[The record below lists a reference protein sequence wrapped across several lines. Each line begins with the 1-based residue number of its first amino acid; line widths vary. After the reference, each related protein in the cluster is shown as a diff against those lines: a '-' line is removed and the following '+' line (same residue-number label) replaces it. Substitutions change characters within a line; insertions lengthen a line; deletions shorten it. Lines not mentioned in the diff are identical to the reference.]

1 MMPFRLSPVSGS
13 GLILFCLLLGA
24 VQSSALELNLTNSNG
39 TCLFAK
45 WEINF
50 TIFYE
55 TTNKTF
61 KNVTSSEL
69 PRVTYNGSSCGDDQN
84 SAKIVLQ
91 FGSSVS
97 WNVNFTK
104 EASDYFIDSIL
115 LSYNTSDNTT
125 FPGAVDKGSVAVESS
140 QRFKIPLNDIFRCNS
155 LLTLNVSSVVQHYW
169 DIHVQAFVQN
179 GTVSKNE
186 YVCEEDRSVTTVV
199 PVIHTTVPSPTAT
212 PTPTPTP
219 TPKVGNYSVT
229 NGNTYCL
236 LATMGLQLNI
246 TEEKVP
252 FIFNINPTTTNFTG
266 SCHPQTAQL
275 RLNNSQIKYLDFIFA
290 VKSENRFYLKE
301 VNVSMLLANGSV
313 FSVANNNLS
322 FWDAPLGSSYMCNK
336 EQVISVSTTFQI
348 NTFNLKVQ
356 PFNVTKG
363 KYSTAEECAADSD
376 LSFLIPVVVGVAL
389 GFLIIAV
396 FVSYLIG
403 RRKSRTGY
411 QSV

>member
-1 MMPFRLSPVSGS
+1 MMLFGLSSVSGS
-13 GLILFCLLLGA
+13 GLVLFCLLLGA

-45 WEINF
+45 WEMNF
-50 TIFYE
+50 TISYE

-69 PRVTYNGSSCGDDQN
+69 PRVTYNGSSCGDDQT
-84 SAKIVLQ
+84 SAKIMLQ
-91 FGSSVS
+91 FGSAVS

-104 EASDYFIDSIL
+104 ETSDYFIDSIM
-115 LSYNTSDNTT
+115 LSYNTNDNTT
-125 FPGAVDKGSVAVESS
+125 FPGAADKGNFAVKSS
-140 QRFKIPLNDIFRCNS
+140 QRLKIPLNDIFRCNS
-155 LLTLNVSSVVQHYW
+155 LLTLNMSSVVQHYW
-169 DIHVQAFVQN
+169 NIQVQAFVQN
-179 GTVSKNE
+179 GTVSKDE
-186 YVCEEDRSVTTVV
+186 YVCEEDRSGTTIA
-199 PVIHTTVPSPTAT
+199 PVIHTTVPSPTSI
-212 PTPTPTP
+212 PTPTP
-219 TPKVGNYSVT
+219 PKVGNYSVT
-229 NGNTYCL
+229 NGNATCL

-246 TEEKVP
+246 TEEKEP

-301 VNVSMLLANGSV
+301 VNVSMYLANGSD

-336 EQVISVSTTFQI
+336 EQVVSVSRTFQI

-363 KYSTAEECAADSD
+363 KYSTAQDCRADED
-376 LSFLIPVVVGVAL
+376 NFLVP
-389 GFLIIAV
+389 IAV
-396 FVSYLIG
+396 GAALAGVLALVLLTYFIG
-403 RRKSRTGY
+403 LKRHHTGY
-411 QSV
+411 EQF